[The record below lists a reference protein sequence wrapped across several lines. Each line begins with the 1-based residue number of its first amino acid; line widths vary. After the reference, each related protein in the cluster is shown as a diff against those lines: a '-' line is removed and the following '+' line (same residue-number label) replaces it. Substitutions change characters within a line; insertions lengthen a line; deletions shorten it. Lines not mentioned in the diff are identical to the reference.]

1 MPRETAATG
10 LPLLS
15 PLVFGGELPC
25 HSAMA
30 SDQQSSWRRI
40 APLLFA
46 IQFLGWSGMFCLWI
60 YAVPVVVRDVFHA
73 SAGGADYRGALIAV
87 SACFAGYA
95 LFAGLLAF
103 LLPRAVERIG
113 AGAVHGIALLIGGGG
128 IVALGLIDRPVWLP
142 LVFAAIGVGWS
153 SLANIPYAMVGA
165 AAPEGQVSHVMR
177 LFGFSTILPQVA
189 VTLAFA
195 LLGEAWFGDAVGRV
209 MITGGSLMATGG
221 AVTLLYRARFA
232 GVTLDG

>member
-1 MPRETAATG
+1 MT
-10 LPLLS
+10 
-15 PLVFGGELPC
+15 
-25 HSAMA
+25 
-30 SDQQSSWRRI
+30 SDDSLNWRRI

-73 SAGGADYRGALIAV
+73 SAGGSAYRSALIAV

-95 LFAGLLAF
+95 LFAGLMAF
-103 LLPRAVERIG
+103 LLPRAVERAG
-113 AGAVHGIALLIGGGG
+113 AGVVHGVALLIGGGG
-128 IVALGLIDRPVWLP
+128 IAALGLIDRPAWLP
-142 LVFAAIGVGWS
+142 FVFVAIGIGWS

-165 AAPEGQVSHVMR
+165 AAPEGHVSHVMR
-177 LFGFSTILPQVA
+177 LFGFSTIIPQVV

-195 LLGEAWFGDAVGRV
+195 LFGEAWFGDAVGRV
-209 MITGGSLMATGG
+209 MITGGALMAAGG

-232 GVTLDG
+232 GVSLDG